1 MWGANGR
8 GASPEWNEED
18 AIDNVE
24 LFQDT
29 GHAGGCELRG
39 IREDEPQC
47 GHREAGMGGGSPA
60 LSWMYLERWDIG
72 TGAIAVDLIHGAL
85 QGHSLLGQALEVL
98 GALLGLFMIL
108 AQLQGVRVA

>member
-1 MWGANGR
+1 MSR
-8 GASPEWNEED
+8 
-18 AIDNVE
+18 
-24 LFQDT
+24 
-29 GHAGGCELRG
+29 
-39 IREDEPQC
+39 
-47 GHREAGMGGGSPA
+47 
-60 LSWMYLERWDIG
+60 MYLERWDIG